1 MIKYYNKE
9 FKMTKVKDYPNLE
22 KSNGAVINTDNSEY
36 TARLNQLNERQR
48 IKQLEHNQKKL
59 EDKLDVV
66 NDTLNSILA
75 LLKEK

>member
-1 MIKYYNKE
+1 
-9 FKMTKVKDYPNLE
+9 MTKVKDYPNLE
-22 KSNGAVINTDNSEY
+22 KSNGAVINTDKREY